1 MIFYREQRTFFIRPG
16 RMSNT
21 AVSAVVYLNNRLNS
35 SIAELSNEFSSV
47 GLNGSGQYVQ
57 DLTTK
62 YVSSATTVKQGLS
75 FLDTQLYSV
84 GTTYATLA
92 YVNEQISSVIAASPG
107 TLDTLAEIATS
118 IANNPN
124 FATSVV
130 STITAAR
137 TLAGANESTILTNL
151 NTESS
156 RAEAAE
162 STLTSLISIEASR
175 ATSAEGVLSTNI
187 SGETSRA
194 QGEEAVLL
202 STIQVTIT
210 DRIQLVDNLQTFLNT
225 TIADLSG
232 NIRTSLAA
240 ETIRAIG
247 AEEVISTSIVT
258 ETTRADT
265 AEVGLTSTLTAAS
278 ARAVTAEQTISTS
291 IVAESTR
298 ALAAEAALSSRASTI
313 EVTYIQKGGSV
324 AFTGNL
330 NAGSN
335 LIQNVGAP
343 SSDSDAA
350 NKTYV
355 DDKIAALGSVFEY
368 VSTFNVATIGHM
380 DNVTKKDIGDVY
392 KAVGSGNVSTGVST
406 VKFVKD
412 GDFLVRNS
420 EQNNW
425 DIINNK
431 DITVSGTTNR
441 IALSGNAFD
450 EYIFNISPNYVGQNT
465 ITTMGTVATGT
476 WQGSV
481 VQSGYGGLGFSNY
494 ASGDLLSGTS
504 GGSLAKVTVGS
515 NGTMLRSDGTS
526 LAWTPATTANIAMT
540 DATNFSTSTHVQQ
553 ACDYLYDRMQKRNIL
568 QFVVGS
574 SSNYENPSSY
584 NTDLLSGKA
593 NFIDYTSSGV
603 VYLPSSSN
611 SIPDNS
617 VIRIIHNGEFGDSNM
632 FIKRFVSASN
642 ADETV
647 IEAAPHDCMV
657 LIYKSTTN
665 SWMVGLGI

>member
-1 MIFYREQRTFFIRPG
+1 
-16 RMSNT
+16 MSNT

-47 GLNGSGQYVQ
+47 GLNASGQYVP

-75 FLDTQLYSV
+75 FLDAQLYSV

-92 YVNEQISSVIAASPG
+92 YVNEQISTVVAASPSS
-107 TLDTLAEIATS
+107 LDTLAEIASS

-137 TLAGANESTILTNL
+137 VLAGTNESTILTNL
-151 NTESS
+151 NTEIS
-156 RAEAAE
+156 RAQAAE
-162 STLTSLISIEASR
+162 STLTSLLSIETSR
-175 ATSAEGVLSTNI
+175 AEASESTLTANI

-202 STIQVTIT
+202 STIQIAIT
-210 DRIQLVDNLQTFLNT
+210 NRIQLVDNLQTFLNT

-232 NIRTSLAA
+232 NMRTALAA
-240 ETIRAIG
+240 ETARAIS
-247 AEEVISTSIVT
+247 AEEVISTSVVT
-258 ETTRADT
+258 EQLRAEAEET
-265 AEVGLTSTLTAAS
+265 ALTSTLNAAS
-278 ARAVTAEQTISTS
+278 ARAVAAEQTISTA
-291 IVAESTR
+291 IVAEQTR

-313 EVTYIQKGGSV
+313 ELSYIRHDGAVT
-324 AFTGNL
+324 FTGNL

-343 SSDSDAA
+343 TSDSDAA

-355 DDKIAALGSVFEY
+355 DSKIAALGAVFEY
-368 VSTFNVATIGHM
+368 VSTVNVSQVTNL
-380 DNVTKKDIGDVY
+380 DVLTKKATGDVY
-392 KAVGSGNVSTGVST
+392 KVVGSNYVSTNAST
-406 VKFVKD
+406 TKFVKD

-420 EQNNW
+420 TADDW

-431 DITVSGTTNR
+431 DISLNGTTNR
-441 IALSGNAFD
+441 ISLTGNAFD
-450 EYIFNISPNYVGQNT
+450 EYILNISPNYVGQNT
-465 ITTMGTVATGT
+465 ITTLGTVATGT

-481 VQSGYGGLGFSNY
+481 VQTGYGGLGFSNY
-494 ASGDLLSGTS
+494 ASGDLLTGTA
-504 GGSLAKVTVGS
+504 GGSLAKLAIGS
-515 NGTMLRSDGTS
+515 NGTMLRSNGTS

-540 DATNFSTSTHVQQ
+540 DATNFSTSTQVQQ

-593 NFIDYTSSGV
+593 NFINYTSSGV
-603 VYLPSSSN
+603 VYLPASSN
-611 SIPDNS
+611 AIPDNS

-632 FIKRFVSASN
+632 MIKRFVSASN
-642 ADETV
+642 ADEV
-647 IEAAPHDCMV
+647 VVEAAPHDCMV